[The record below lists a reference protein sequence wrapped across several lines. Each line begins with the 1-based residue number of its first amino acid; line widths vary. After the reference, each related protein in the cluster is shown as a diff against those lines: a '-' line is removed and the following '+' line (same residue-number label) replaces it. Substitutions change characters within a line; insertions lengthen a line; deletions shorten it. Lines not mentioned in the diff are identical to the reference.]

1 MADVRS
7 LDAFRKQKRKEAAS
21 GKTLCRH
28 GRHKWVVDRKAQ
40 FDVKRGRL
48 VTRYRCERCG
58 EVRVKAE

>member
-7 LDAFRKQKRKEAAS
+7 LDAFRKRKRKETAS
-21 GKTLCRH
+21 GKTLCRN
-28 GRHKWVVDRKAQ
+28 GRHKWVVDQKAE
-40 FDVKRGRL
+40 FDVKQGRL